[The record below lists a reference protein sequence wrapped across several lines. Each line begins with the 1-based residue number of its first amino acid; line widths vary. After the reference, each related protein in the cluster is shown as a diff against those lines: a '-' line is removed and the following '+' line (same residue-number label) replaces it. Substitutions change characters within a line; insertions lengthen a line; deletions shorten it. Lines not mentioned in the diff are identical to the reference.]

1 MKIII
6 TENKKKEAIYKY
18 FDKVKA
24 KGELP
29 SIQPFLSFF
38 EVGFWDSEEYYHLIM
53 DYYGGFDNAVELSK
67 KIALGLKD
75 VPFQSGIRD
84 GNLFFTINKVYLS
97 HHELEVDV
105 DCYGELFNMVIYNE
119 EEDRDEIV
127 ERISLSD
134 YYDLLEDI
142 SESSEL
148 RDLIGSDISDVLVK
162 EITYKTGI
170 ECSIDYIFFT

>member
-6 TENKKKEAIYKY
+6 TENKKKEAIYRY

-24 KGELP
+24 KGDLP
-29 SIQPFLSFF
+29 SIEPFLSFF
-38 EVGFWDSEEYYHLIM
+38 KVGFWDTEEYYHLIM
-53 DYYGGFDNAVELSK
+53 DYHGGFDKAVELSK
-67 KIALGLKD
+67 KIALGLKE
-75 VPFQSGIRD
+75 VPFQSNIGE

-97 HHELEVDV
+97 YHELEVDV
-105 DCYGELFNMVIYNE
+105 DCYGELFNMTIYNE
-119 EEDRDEIV
+119 EEDHNEIV

-148 RDLIGSDISDVLVK
+148 RDLIASDINDVLVK

-170 ECSIDYIFFT
+170 ECGIDYIFFT

>member
-1 MKIII
+1 MKVII

-24 KGELP
+24 GGNLP
-29 SIQPFLSFF
+29 SIEPFLSFF

-53 DYYGGFDNAVELSK
+53 DYYGGFDNAAELSK

-75 VPFQSGIRD
+75 VPFQSNIGD
-84 GNLFFTINKVYLS
+84 GNLFFTINEVYLS

-105 DCYGELFNMVIYNE
+105 DCYGELFNMVIYNA
-119 EEDRDEIV
+119 EEDSNEIV
-127 ERISLSD
+127 ERISLSE
-134 YYDLLEDI
+134 YYDLYDDI
-142 SESSEL
+142 GESSEL
-148 RDLIGSDISDVLVK
+148 RDLISTDISDVLVK

-170 ECSIDYIFFT
+170 ECGIDYIFFI